1 MIEFSPMCLKRHQL
15 KVGVSEVEPLV
26 DSLHFDIMDGDFVP
40 TSAFDVDYVDQYE
53 STLPKHV
60 HIMSYYPDSL
70 LDKLSNITSLNFHA
84 ESKIDLA
91 AFAKAIREKS
101 ISPGL
106 VINPS
111 TSIDSIRPIIPLFD
125 RLVLMA
131 VEPGYSG
138 AQFIPE
144 TTNRLIELKLACNED
159 QKIIIDGGMNQNT
172 VREVLSLGADSIV
185 VCSVIVTSDDWSK
198 AIDRLKYAGE
208 LGKKNWELL
217 REK

>member
-15 KVGVSEVEPLV
+15 KVGISEVEPLV

-40 TSAFDVDYVDQYE
+40 TSAFDVEYVDQYE
-53 STLPKHV
+53 TTLPKHV
-60 HIMSYYPDSL
+60 HIMSFYPDSL
-70 LDKLSNITSLNFHA
+70 IDQLSNITSLNFHA
-84 ESKIDLA
+84 ESKIDVA
-91 AFAKAIREKS
+91 AFAKKIREKS

-111 TSIDSIRPIIPLFD
+111 TSIDSIKPIIPLFD

-131 VEPGYSG
+131 VDPGYSG

-144 TTNRLIELKLACNED
+144 TTKRLIELKLSTTEE

-172 VREVLSLGADSIV
+172 VREVLTLGADSIV
-185 VCSVIVTSDDWSK
+185 VCSVIVTSDDWAK
-198 AIDRLKYAGE
+198 AIDRLKYAGD
-208 LGKKNWELL
+208 LGKMNWELL
-217 REK
+217 HA